1 MQPGFQSRTI
11 SYFSSVNPCSVKLEL
26 FQCTHVAS
34 ASPSQSL
41 HCLTL
46 THSIKLHCS
55 TILQN
60 SHFHPLTLKL
70 KAVADFLPICPHA
83 TNRYFMPRIWKI
95 WVSNWDIN
103 TMQLIRTQNNRKL
116 SISNLPRTFDYGQNS
131 NNWKLWF
138 LVGSLNLPG
147 IFERLEDGARLI
159 VMANKGTRNISPWAN
174 SHPCWLC
181 VN

>member
-1 MQPGFQSRTI
+1 MQPGFQDYQLFLFCESLLCKTGTI
-11 SYFSSVNPCSVKLEL
+11 S
-26 FQCTHVAS
+26 THVAS

-46 THSIKLHCS
+46 THPIKLHCS

-60 SHFHPLTLKL
+60 SHFHAMTLKL

-138 LVGSLNLPG
+138 LVGSLNLSG

>member
-1 MQPGFQSRTI
+1 MLLPHHPL
-11 SYFSSVNPCSVKLEL
+11 NPCTVWLWLIRSNYI
-26 FQCTHVAS
+26 VA
-34 ASPSQSL
+34 QFYK
-41 HCLTL
+41 TL
-46 THSIKLHCS
+46 IFTSWH
-55 TILQN
+55 Q
-60 SHFHPLTLKL
+60 
-70 KAVADFLPICPHA
+70 AVADILPICPHA

-138 LVGSLNLPG
+138 LVGSLNLSG
-147 IFERLEDGARLI
+147 IFERLEDSARLI